1 MKGTFFSSDF
11 VIDNNGNERLIE
23 INTDTNMIPSVSN
36 SSIIDYSELFTVLQ
50 TNNISELHVVYKPDL
65 HTTMVNFLSQSLAIS
80 APFITT
86 FSETKVTSDNIFPAS
101 PEDSD
106 SKFILRMAYDETAI
120 LDSEYAKGT
129 LNLLTLFADNGDS
142 GSVVNFYHSSSLY
155 GSYNTL
161 DYTINDSNIPDATIK
176 TIFEQHK
183 PIGFYKLGN
192 STDTNENRWNSFA
205 NTSTN
210 VGNVIQQYHCDNNTI
225 IDNKI
230 TSIRN
235 FGIVYG
241 PNLDFISVGEYT
253 IPAILELPTTL
264 EGEIDDTIIS
274 NKLNNKH
281 YHEFTTNAPK
291 PFTSGILGSTN
302 ILMANDT
309 YKALQDLE
317 QNDLIESYFIEGTPQ
332 NDNTIEL
339 LNWKSDGIPL
349 PTGSYLTS
357 SLVINKFLEDT
368 EYNTINE
375 LVIDNT
381 DSIYAGTK
389 KMFLVYD
396 SGSNATIYK
405 FAADIDPAS
414 DYLYDVSAS
423 IFPITAN
430 NMFVLDDETFKL
442 VEIDV
447 ETTDTYLISGSN
459 HYNAIITH
467 NIYCFV
473 AGTEITLSDN
483 STKNIEDIKIGDEIL
498 SYNETTLVIE
508 PKKVIGLKQPIHNDL
523 VKYSLENGTS
533 ITCTFDHPFY
543 VNDMEL
549 ASFSP
554 KLTNERYTLN
564 TEVKQ
569 IKLDDGVYNNKM
581 EKVLIK
587 SIDVVDQIN
596 TQTYI
601 FEVEDNNNFYANGI
615 LTHNKAFTCFVS
627 GTSIKMFDG
636 TEKNIED
643 VVKGDVVLSW
653 EETTNEKVAGIVSET
668 LVADANSVIEIKF
681 ENGTTIVTTEE
692 HPFYVSEN
700 WVKAKDLTI
709 DMVCTTS
716 DDSTSKIE
724 TITIKKEN
732 TTVYNLLDVTDSH
745 TFYANNILVHN
756 K

>member
-1 MKGTFFSSDF
+1 
-11 VIDNNGNERLIE
+11 
-23 INTDTNMIPSVSN
+23 
-36 SSIIDYSELFTVLQ
+36 
-50 TNNISELHVVYKPDL
+50 
-65 HTTMVNFLSQSLAIS
+65 
-80 APFITT
+80 
-86 FSETKVTSDNIFPAS
+86 
-101 PEDSD
+101 
-106 SKFILRMAYDETAI
+106 
-120 LDSEYAKGT
+120 
-129 LNLLTLFADNGDS
+129 
-142 GSVVNFYHSSSLY
+142 
-155 GSYNTL
+155 
-161 DYTINDSNIPDATIK
+161 
-176 TIFEQHK
+176 
-183 PIGFYKLGN
+183 
-192 STDTNENRWNSFA
+192 
-205 NTSTN
+205 
-210 VGNVIQQYHCDNNTI
+210 
-225 IDNKI
+225 
-230 TSIRN
+230 
-235 FGIVYG
+235 
-241 PNLDFISVGEYT
+241 
-253 IPAILELPTTL
+253 
-264 EGEIDDTIIS
+264 
-274 NKLNNKH
+274 
-281 YHEFTTNAPK
+281 
-291 PFTSGILGSTN
+291 
-302 ILMANDT
+302 
-309 YKALQDLE
+309 
-317 QNDLIESYFIEGTPQ
+317 
-332 NDNTIEL
+332 
-339 LNWKSDGIPL
+339 
-349 PTGSYLTS
+349 
-357 SLVINKFLEDT
+357 
-368 EYNTINE
+368 
-375 LVIDNT
+375 
-381 DSIYAGTK
+381 
-389 KMFLVYD
+389 MFLVYD

-414 DYLYDVSAS
+414 DYLYDLSAS

-473 AGTEITLSDN
+473 AGTEITLSDS
-483 STKNIEDIKIGDEIL
+483 STKNIEDIKIGDEVL
-498 SYNETTLVIE
+498 SYNEITSVIE
-508 PKKVIGLKQPIHNDL
+508 PKKVTGLKQPIHNDL

-615 LTHNKAFTCFVS
+615 LTHNKAFACFIA
-627 GTSIKMFDG
+627 GTSIKMIDG

-653 EETTNEKVAGIVSET
+653 EETTNEKVAGIVSEI
-668 LVADANSVIEIKF
+668 LVADVNSVIEIKF
-681 ENGTTIVTTEE
+681 ENGTKIVTTEE